1 MEKNKMEYNVN
12 KARLNKLC
20 FEKESTKAKM
30 SMIESEIAKQ
40 NAKIYGESND
50 KFIKDL
56 EIYLG
61 ILRKR
66 KTAIDNL
73 IRNFFNWD
81 KELHY
86 FERNLTRMPPL
97 KYVKEEGFSYL
108 WEVIAPADFQSI
120 RFLKKLEEENDL
132 NHNTLTQLG
141 I

>member
-1 MEKNKMEYNVN
+1 MKNNLN
-12 KARLNKLC
+12 KVRLNKLC

-30 SMIESEIAKQ
+30 SMVESEIAKQ
-40 NAKIYGESND
+40 NAKIYGETNHI
-50 KFIKDL
+50 FIKDL

-81 KELHY
+81 EELRY
-86 FERNLTRMPPL
+86 FERNFARPPKAKYL
-97 KYVKEEGFSYL
+97 KDENFSYL
-108 WEVIAPADFQSI
+108 WDRIANADGQSI
-120 RFLKKLEEENDL
+120 RFLRKLEKENDL
-132 NHNTLTQLG
+132 EQDSLSQL

>member
-1 MEKNKMEYNVN
+1 MEKNKMQNTLN
-12 KARLNKLC
+12 KVKLNKLC

-30 SMIESEIAKQ
+30 SMVESEIAKQ
-40 NAKIYGESND
+40 NAKIYGESNH

-66 KTAIDNL
+66 KIAIDNL

-81 KELHY
+81 KELNY
-86 FERNLTRMPPL
+86 FERNLTRTPQAKYL
-97 KYVKEEGFSYL
+97 KDENFSYL
-108 WEVIAPADFQSI
+108 WSVIEPADWQSI
-120 RFLKKLEEENDL
+120 RFLTKLEKENDL
-132 NHNTLTQLG
+132 KHNSLSQLG

>member
-1 MEKNKMEYNVN
+1 MKNKLN
-12 KARLNKLC
+12 KVRLNKLC

-30 SMIESEIAKQ
+30 SMVESEIAKQ
-40 NAKIYGESND
+40 NAKIYGEANHI
-50 KFIKDL
+50 FIKDL

-86 FERNLTRMPPL
+86 FERNLTKLPKP

-108 WEVIAPADFQSI
+108 WDIIAPADFQSI
-120 RFLKKLEEENDL
+120 RFLRKLEEENDL
-132 NHNTLTQLG
+132 KHNSLSQL